1 MTEWLAGESAADE
14 VHRFNC
20 SGADIADVSMIG
32 DVGPVLAEDGA
43 GVGVDFG
50 LPDDAHS
57 GSFKSEIES
66 ADACEK

>member
-1 MTEWLAGESAADE
+1 
-14 VHRFNC
+14 
-20 SGADIADVSMIG
+20 MIG